1 MATLITVEGLLIDD
15 YPSQTLIQ
23 WQEAVGGMV
32 QPVYHNDY
40 VLLVNEEGVLL
51 NLPPNE
57 VATAFVMGR
66 HALFG
71 NALMFT
77 RSEWDELG

>member
-1 MATLITVEGLLIDD
+1 MATLITVEGLLID

-40 VLLVNEEGVLL
+40 VLLVNEEGILL

-66 HALFG
+66 HFLFG

-77 RSEWDELG
+77 RSEWDELA